1 MSDKEPPEN
10 PLVSNFRNCL
20 DAYMKVYVSDQSDPV
35 QVACMS
41 HAFFMG
47 GGFIIKAC
55 QDMIREKATR
65 LEIDKRLRWMAAD
78 IEGQITILA
87 AKESRMQ

>member
-1 MSDKEPPEN
+1 MSDKPPAEN
-10 PLVSNFRNCL
+10 PLVSNFGNCL
-20 DAYMKVYVSDQSDPV
+20 EGYMKAYVPDNADPV

-41 HAFFMG
+41 HAFFVG
-47 GGFIIKAC
+47 GGIIIKAV
-55 QDMIREKATR
+55 QDMIAEKATR